1 MRVQNQPQQNRVV
14 HEIIASDIPKDKKIA
29 MTLQAATL
37 SNKKEPNHGFQIFLP
52 TIWAAG
58 PRFLSGG
65 AVLFQGRP
73 FAKLSGPLP
82 EGVSMSALP
91 PKADIRW
98 LCRYVR
104 FVPKADKT
112 ATQ

>member
-29 MTLQAATL
+29 ITLQAATL

-58 PRFLSGG
+58 LRRG
-65 AVLFQGRP
+65 VV
-73 FAKLSGPLP
+73 SGPP
-82 EGVSMSALP
+82 
-91 PKADIRW
+91 IRQSQQ
-98 LCRYVR
+98 
-104 FVPKADKT
+104 A
-112 ATQ
+112 AA